1 MDRTQCEAEPWL
13 LWNLPNPHYPP
24 MAVSMLEDD
33 DGVWVGAGVAVA
45 DGAGRMVVGNV
56 APEHAVRLTSM
67 DSGKNT

>member
-1 MDRTQCEAEPWL
+1 MRSRAL
-13 LWNLPNPHYPP
+13 
-24 MAVSMLEDD
+24 ALEDG

-45 DGAGRMVVGNV
+45 AAASGTVVGNV